1 MGAYVYM
8 LSCAD
13 GSYYVG
19 TATGSD
25 LKQRVSEHQSGV
37 RPRYYSQLVWSEYFD
52 RVTDAIAV
60 ERKFEGLEPSKEA
73 RIDSR

>member
-13 GSYYVG
+13 DSYYVG

-25 LKQRVSEHQSGV
+25 LNQRVSEHQSGV
-37 RPRYYSQLVWSEYFD
+37 RPGYTQLRRLFSSSGQSILIASQTQLPQSG
-52 RVTDAIAV
+52 I
-60 ERKFEGLEPSKEA
+60 
-73 RIDSR
+73 